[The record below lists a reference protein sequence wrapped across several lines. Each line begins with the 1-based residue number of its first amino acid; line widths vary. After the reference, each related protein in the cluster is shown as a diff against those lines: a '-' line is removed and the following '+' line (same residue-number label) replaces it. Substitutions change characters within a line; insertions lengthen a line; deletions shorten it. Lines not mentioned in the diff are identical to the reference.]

1 MEKRYIIG
9 IDQSTQGTKALLFD
23 GEGHL
28 LRRTDLPHRQ
38 IVNEKGWVS
47 HDLNEIYRNTVQ
59 TVKTLVAESGV
70 APEEIAGIGI
80 SNQRETTAIW
90 DKATGE
96 PLEEA
101 IVWQCGR
108 ASGIAQEI
116 AEQGTQ
122 RRSVRQ
128 RGCSFRLISRLQ
140 RWHGCFETA
149 EKKDRSVRKTASCVW
164 EQLTAGWFT
173 S

>member
-28 LRRTDLPHRQ
+28 LCRTDLPHRQ

-70 APEEIAGIGI
+70 A
-80 SNQRETTAIW
+80 
-90 DKATGE
+90 
-96 PLEEA
+96 L
-101 IVWQCGR
+101 GR
-108 ASGIAQEI
+108 N
-116 AEQGTQ
+116 
-122 RRSVRQ
+122 RRNRHQQS
-128 RGCSFRLISRLQ
+128 
-140 RWHGCFETA
+140 A
-149 EKKDRSVRKTASCVW
+149 
-164 EQLTAGWFT
+164 
-173 S
+173 

>member
-96 PLEEA
+96 L
-101 IVWQCGR
+101 
-108 ASGIAQEI
+108 
-116 AEQGTQ
+116 
-122 RRSVRQ
+122 
-128 RGCSFRLISRLQ
+128 LQ

-149 EKKDRSVRKTASCVW
+149 EKKDRNVLQTGNSAWVR
-164 EQLTAGWFT
+164 LTAGWFT

>member
-23 GEGHL
+23 EEGHL

-90 DKATGE
+90 DRGAAGRGNCMAVRPRKRHCAGD
-96 PLEEA
+96 
-101 IVWQCGR
+101 CGAGAR
-108 ASGIAQEI
+108 RGDPRGDGSAAFGLFSCCKDGVAASK
-116 AEQGTQ
+116 
-122 RRSVRQ
+122 RRR
-128 RGCSFRLISRLQ
+128 
-140 RWHGCFETA
+140 
-149 EKKDRSVRKTASCVW
+149 RKTETCCRR
-164 EQLTAGWFT
+164 ETLPGYD
-173 S
+173 

>member
-9 IDQSTQGTKALLFD
+9 IEQRTKGTKALLFH
-23 GEGHL
+23 GEAHI
-28 LRRTDLPHRQ
+28 LRRTDMPRRQ

-90 DKATGE
+90 DTATGK
-96 PLEEA
+96 PQEET
-101 IVWQCGR
+101 I
-108 ASGIAQEI
+108 
-116 AEQGTQ
+116 
-122 RRSVRQ
+122 
-128 RGCSFRLISRLQ
+128 L
-140 RWHGCFETA
+140 
-149 EKKDRSVRKTASCVW
+149 
-164 EQLTAGWFT
+164 
-173 S
+173 

>member
-90 DKATGE
+90 DKAT
-96 PLEEA
+96 
-101 IVWQCGR
+101 
-108 ASGIAQEI
+108 
-116 AEQGTQ
+116 
-122 RRSVRQ
+122 
-128 RGCSFRLISRLQ
+128 RL
-140 RWHGCFETA
+140 
-149 EKKDRSVRKTASCVW
+149 
-164 EQLTAGWFT
+164 
-173 S
+173 

>member
-1 MEKRYIIG
+1 MMFMTFLRARTVEGPGVQGRFFIYNSNGVGNMEKRYIIG

-70 APEEIAGIGI
+70 APETIAGIGI

-90 DKATGE
+90 DKAT
-96 PLEEA
+96 PLA
-101 IVWQCGR
+101 
-108 ASGIAQEI
+108 
-116 AEQGTQ
+116 
-122 RRSVRQ
+122 
-128 RGCSFRLISRLQ
+128 
-140 RWHGCFETA
+140 
-149 EKKDRSVRKTASCVW
+149 
-164 EQLTAGWFT
+164 
-173 S
+173 